1 QDEVLKHPRGG
12 TNIYAPIQS
21 IYEKYI
27 TNAVNK
33 TNVFVI
39 LITDGENSKQ
49 DDNAKMKVHFATHH
63 SAPIFWQFV
72 GLGEKF
78 AFLETVVA
86 ATTNAAFFSL
96 NDVQSISDDTL
107 LERLLQK
114 FPIWLN
120 YTKEMYKYSYNINES
135 VGNNLLDG
143 GGGVGTLW

>member
-1 QDEVLKHPRGG
+1 VQDEVLKHPRGG

-21 IYEKYI
+21 IHEKYV

-49 DDNAKMKVHFATHH
+49 DDNAKIKAHFATHH

-72 GLGEKF
+72 GLGINFK
-78 AFLETVVA
+78 FLEEVA
-86 ATTNAAFFSL
+86 VTASNAAFFSL
-96 NDVQSISDDTL
+96 NDVQSVSNDTL

-114 FPIWLN
+114 FPQWVEGLQPI
-120 YTKEMYKYSYNINES
+120 S
-135 VGNNLLDG
+135 
-143 GGGVGTLW
+143 